1 MKAETDILTV
11 NIVVRVSPKE
21 KALLEKYAAQEGW
34 SVSEYIR
41 ATMITDM
48 AMMHQ
53 DVEAMKIVFNKAKQK
68 LAQRFSEKLR
78 PFHTQKPE
86 RQERG

>member
-1 MKAETDILTV
+1 MKADTDPLTV
-11 NIVVRVSPKE
+11 NIVIRVSPKE
-21 KALLEKYAAQEGW
+21 KALLEKYAAAEGW

-53 DVEAMKIVFNKAKQK
+53 DVDAMKIVFNKARQK
-68 LAQRFSEKLR
+68 LAQRFGEKLR
-78 PFHTQKPE
+78 PFHAN
-86 RQERG
+86 R

>member
-1 MKAETDILTV
+1 MRSDTDSLTV

-21 KALLEKYAAQEGW
+21 KALMEKYATQEGW

-53 DVEAMKIVFNKAKQK
+53 DVNAMKIVFNNAKQK
-68 LAQRFSEKLR
+68 LAQRFSDKLR
-78 PFHTQKPE
+78 PFHSQKHQP
-86 RQERG
+86 

>member
-1 MKAETDILTV
+1 MKPETNPLTV
-11 NIVVRVSPKE
+11 NIVIRVSPKE
-21 KALLEKYAAQEGW
+21 KSLLEKYADKEGW

-68 LAQRFSEKLR
+68 LAHRFSEKLR
-78 PFHTQKPE
+78 PFHVQKS
-86 RQERG
+86 